1 MVRLMI
7 KYPITASK
15 PLSVLFVLGLLLVSM
30 LNAQAFAN
38 QPPVSIQGNPVIVQM
53 GRFENWVGPVPA
65 LFRDPDGGAI
75 QDTVSI
81 LGGPTNGRVTALGGS
96 IYYTPSHG
104 FTGNDSIIVQAYD
117 STGAATGPVTIN
129 FNVNGSMNPAGH
141 PVSSNTYVYTVQG
154 QTGWGNAICAN
165 TPGTPVAVIYSQP
178 SVGSASYWES
188 LMVYNPNGPFIGT
201 TGFTYA
207 CTRDNFPFLVSANLG
222 YVSVYVGAQVS
233 IATQEDTPK
242 AVDVGSYPGITYQI
256 LKQPANG
263 SAYFSGSSIVFTPNA
278 NWNGSTSLE
287 YNAVYAGGGGSLTY
301 SIPISV
307 SPVNDQPLASDQSM
321 TLSEDTSATITLPV
335 TDVDLSFEG
344 DSHTWQ
350 IVTAPNSAHGT
361 ATITGNRLTF
371 TPTPNWFGTTSL
383 TYKIRDR
390 AGAYSNVATVAITVI
405 NVNDVPVVQNVSLTT
420 DEDTPGTLKLTAS
433 DIDSSP
439 PFTFQIVGQSPS
451 QKGSGRI
458 DGDVFTFTPFKDWSG
473 STSITYRAMDREGGW
488 SLPSTVQITVKPI
501 NDVPALRSPLKIET
515 RENVPVKVKSV
526 VTKQ

>member
-7 KYPITASK
+7 KHPITASK
-15 PLSVLFVLGLLLVSM
+15 PLSVLSVIGLLLGSM
-30 LNAQAFAN
+30 LSSQALAN
-38 QPPVSIQGNPVIVQM
+38 QPPVSTQGNPVLVQM
-53 GRFENWVGPVPA
+53 GRFENWVGPISA

-75 QDTVSI
+75 QDTATI
-81 LGGPTNGRVTALGGS
+81 LSGPTYGKVTALAGS
-96 IYYTPSHG
+96 MYYTPPYG
-104 FTGNDSIIVQAYD
+104 FTGNDSFVAQAYD
-117 STGAATGPVTIN
+117 STGTASGPVTYNISI
-129 FNVNGSMNPAGH
+129 NGSMNPAGH
-141 PVSSNTYVYTVQG
+141 PVTSNTYIYTVQG
-154 QTGWGNAICAN
+154 QTGWGGAVCAN
-165 TPGTPVAVIYSQP
+165 TPGDPVAAIYSQP
-178 SVGSASYWES
+178 SVGSASYWSS
-188 LMVYNPNGPFIGT
+188 LMVYNPGGSFIGT

-207 CTRDNFPFLVSANLG
+207 CTRDNYPFLISANMG
-222 YVSVYVGAQVS
+222 YVSVYVGAQVA
-233 IATQEDTPK
+233 ITTQEDTPK
-242 AVDVGSYPGITYQI
+242 AVDLGSYPGISYQI

-263 SAYFSGSSIVFTPNA
+263 SAYFSGSSIVFIPNA

-350 IVTAPNSAHGT
+350 IVAAPNSAHGT
-361 ATITGNRLTF
+361 ASISGNRLTF

-383 TYKIRDR
+383 TYRIRDR
-390 AGAYSNVATVAITVI
+390 AGAYSNVATVAITVL

-420 DEDTPGTLKLTAS
+420 DEDTPGTLRLTAS

-439 PFTFQIVGQSPS
+439 PFIFQIVGQSPS
-451 QKGSGRI
+451 QKGTGRI
-458 DGDVFTFTPFKDWSG
+458 DGDVFTFTPFKDWNG
-473 STSITYRAMDREGGW
+473 TTSLTYRAMDKEGGW
-488 SLPSTVQITVKPI
+488 SLPASIQITVNPI
-501 NDVPALRSPLKIET
+501 NDVPSLRFPLKIET

>member
-75 QDTVSI
+75 QDTVSM

-141 PVSSNTYVYTVQG
+141 PVTSNTYVYTVQG

-201 TGFTYA
+201 TGFT
-207 CTRDNFPFLVSANLG
+207 
-222 YVSVYVGAQVS
+222 
-233 IATQEDTPK
+233 
-242 AVDVGSYPGITYQI
+242 
-256 LKQPANG
+256 
-263 SAYFSGSSIVFTPNA
+263 
-278 NWNGSTSLE
+278 
-287 YNAVYAGGGGSLTY
+287 
-301 SIPISV
+301 
-307 SPVNDQPLASDQSM
+307 
-321 TLSEDTSATITLPV
+321 
-335 TDVDLSFEG
+335 
-344 DSHTWQ
+344 
-350 IVTAPNSAHGT
+350 
-361 ATITGNRLTF
+361 
-371 TPTPNWFGTTSL
+371 
-383 TYKIRDR
+383 
-390 AGAYSNVATVAITVI
+390 
-405 NVNDVPVVQNVSLTT
+405 
-420 DEDTPGTLKLTAS
+420 
-433 DIDSSP
+433 
-439 PFTFQIVGQSPS
+439 
-451 QKGSGRI
+451 
-458 DGDVFTFTPFKDWSG
+458 
-473 STSITYRAMDREGGW
+473 
-488 SLPSTVQITVKPI
+488 
-501 NDVPALRSPLKIET
+501 
-515 RENVPVKVKSV
+515 
-526 VTKQ
+526 